1 MRMGECMRFI
11 KVVQLSAIHVAV
23 ALTLL
28 PIDSTLNRIM
38 ISELAIPASLV
49 ALMIAVP
56 YFLSPMQMWIG
67 SLSERW
73 PLWGWRRSPY
83 IVIGLLCCA
92 GGAALAPQAAF
103 AIHEGVWWGIPLG
116 FLAFGAWGMGFN
128 FATVSYLSL
137 ATDLSGP
144 GQRTRVVGI
153 MWFTLI
159 VSMII
164 GGIAFARSIEPYSHE
179 RLIVSFEQM
188 SLLALII
195 GIAGVIGLEPR
206 HEGDGSNEPRMGW
219 RQTWQFVGDN
229 PQAKQFFVYLIV
241 LLIAILGQ
249 DVLLEPYAADIFAV
263 SPANTTRYTSMW
275 GGALLIGL
283 LVTNRLS
290 TRFGVKGAAGIGA
303 VVAACGLSLIVA
315 AGLIHR
321 VELLIPGLVVFGF
334 GSGIA
339 TASNLALML
348 DMTIAGQV
356 GVFIGAWGV
365 ADALARLGGTLLS
378 GVIRDVVMYGLGSRL
393 AGYVVVFAIE
403 IALLL
408 WSIWMLRHIQS
419 EQFQAR
425 ALQTTEV
432 IELAGQTQGA

>member
-303 VVAACGLSLIVA
+303 VVAASGLSLIVA

-403 IALLL
+403 IGLLL
-408 WSIWMLRHIQS
+408 WSIWMLRRIQS

-425 ALQTTEV
+425 ALQTSEA